1 MRFFRASQKSRSL
14 PVHHIDMI
22 TESVN
27 SPQQNLES
35 KRYFYLDL
43 LRIIATFGVI
53 FIHLSM
59 DTNYWYVAL
68 VYDGMVRWSVPV
80 FVMIS
85 GALFLNPRKELSIST
100 VLNKYIKRLLLSY
113 IFWYLF
119 YCLFRFTRDCI
130 ASNSFEITYLSFTP
144 HFHLWFLPMLMCV
157 YLLIPILRKI
167 ACENDLLRY
176 ALLLWVVCLTFN
188 FIMIRTVPQIS
199 GLFQMNQV
207 IGYAGYFLLGY
218 YLAYKSWTKRQQF
231 IIYLSGIL
239 GVLIIVFGS
248 VFLYY
253 YKGVIPT
260 RFLYNVTLHVA
271 VMASALFLFIK
282 QIAPRIEKQLAG
294 FVRYVRK
301 SLFGIYL
308 VHLIWIMLLERPN
321 IWNLCNHALLIPLLA
336 IVVFILSLYT
346 TKLLSCIPFLKRFVE

>member
-1 MRFFRASQKSRSL
+1 
-14 PVHHIDMI
+14 MI

-27 SPQQNLES
+27 SPQQNQES

-167 ACENDLLRY
+167 TCENDLLRY

-253 YKGVIPT
+253 YKGVLPT

-308 VHLIWIMLLERPN
+308 VHLIWIMLLE
-321 IWNLCNHALLIPLLA
+321 
-336 IVVFILSLYT
+336 
-346 TKLLSCIPFLKRFVE
+346 